1 MSVMEERQVLR
12 SNLRVCKYRHDV
24 KNFLQD
30 LNLKETVNVDCILEL
45 ADDHDLM
52 CLFAFGGHYQ
62 NETIYGALTE
72 INLSH
77 EVSKLII
84 QYAVEI
90 QDEENIPCF
99 YISAANKMVEK
110 RLGFKENQLVGL
122 LCRANQFKVGNPSR
136 FFTSSKLNRINL
148 DDDER
153 EAYDLNHKHFFNIS
167 AEFLD
172 RMKYVHS
179 DGKRNNL
186 NITHF
191 PMSCVDDLARGC
203 GQTNSMVFPILNF
216 DIHGKCYINLNQF
229 FIFAETIGDS
239 SAETV
244 TNYQAFSLA
253 QRLDIQQGMDRE
265 EALDILE
272 DVYNPGPN
280 SHDDLGSNF
289 HYFIK
294 CFRDQADR
302 SNYFP

>member
-153 EAYDLNHKHFFNIS
+153 EAYDLNHKHFFNICFTKTL
-167 AEFLD
+167 EEKF
-172 RMKYVHS
+172 
-179 DGKRNNL
+179 
-186 NITHF
+186 T
-191 PMSCVDDLARGC
+191 
-203 GQTNSMVFPILNF
+203 
-216 DIHGKCYINLNQF
+216 
-229 FIFAETIGDS
+229 
-239 SAETV
+239 
-244 TNYQAFSLA
+244 FS
-253 QRLDIQQGMDRE
+253 
-265 EALDILE
+265 
-272 DVYNPGPN
+272 P
-280 SHDDLGSNF
+280 LGSENLRKKS
-289 HYFIK
+289 ITPLDK
-294 CFRDQADR
+294 WKLDLEGVR
-302 SNYFP
+302 SLRCWYKHFFVVLSFELQNSSIG